1 MADPKI
7 ITKTCIVCSA
17 VFFAKKQRIR
27 YCSQLCVHERQ
38 KHPIRTGTVFGRL
51 TALEEIGDGW
61 VLCLCS
67 CGKEKAIQAREL
79 KTSRRPTRSCGC
91 LRIARTLERQLTH
104 GGSKDPEYRSWR
116 AMFRRCTVETHDEFR
131 NYGGRG
137 ITVCERWN
145 DYLNFIS
152 DMGPRPSGHSIDR
165 IDNNGNYE
173 PRNCRWA
180 TQRQQNSNCR
190 RNHRVQVH
198 GKDMT
203 VAQWCEVTRQ
213 NPSTVYSRLSR
224 GWPAERAI
232 EVPHA

>member
-1 MADPKI
+1 MRDMAR
-7 ITKTCIVCSA
+7 V
-17 VFFAKKQRIR
+17 RHIR
-27 YCSQLCVHERQ
+27 
-38 KHPIRTGTVFGRL
+38 
-51 TALEEIGDGW
+51 
-61 VLCLCS
+61 
-67 CGKEKAIQAREL
+67 
-79 KTSRRPTRSCGC
+79 
-91 LRIARTLERQLTH
+91 
-104 GGSKDPEYRSWR
+104 EYESFR
-116 AMFRRCTVETHDEFR
+116 AMHRRCDPASGRSKHWGD
-131 NYGGRG
+131 RG
-137 ITVCERWN
+137 ITVCDRWRTFE
-145 DYLNFIS
+145 NFLA
-152 DMGPRPSGHSIDR
+152 DMGPRPEGMTLDR